1 MSDNGSPDII
11 RELYS
16 VITARKA
23 APEEDS
29 YTSYLFESGL
39 DKILKKIGEEC
50 AETIIA
56 AKNGSREE
64 IIFEVSDLI
73 YHLLVM
79 MAERGVTPDDI
90 FAELAERSKKMHNLK
105 QSKTVDKNT

>member
-23 APEEDS
+23 APEEGS

-39 DKILKKIGEEC
+39 DKIRKKVGEEC

-56 AKNGSREE
+56 AKNGSR
-64 IIFEVSDLI
+64 
-73 YHLLVM
+73 
-79 MAERGVTPDDI
+79 
-90 FAELAERSKKMHNLK
+90 
-105 QSKTVDKNT
+105 